1 MTRSILIVD
10 DSRLARMAVAKAL
23 NSDHPDWTR
32 HEASNADEALSVLK
46 SNNIDIA
53 LLDFNMPGRDGLSLA
68 AEIRQLRPM
77 MPIAIVSAN
86 SQDEILQLTKSYGAA
101 FLQKPLTA
109 EVLGHFLTEAE
120 CKLGKAQ

>member
-10 DSRLARMAVAKAL
+10 DSRLARMAVTKSLTA
-23 NSDHPDWTR
+23 DFPGWTR
-32 HEASNADEALSVLK
+32 FEASNAEEALNVLK
-46 SNNIDIA
+46 TEKIDIA

-68 AEIRQLRPM
+68 ADLRKLSAT

-86 SQDEILQLTKSYGAA
+86 SQDEILQLTKSYGAV

-109 EVLGHFLTEAE
+109 DVLRHFLNDAE
-120 CKLGKAQ
+120 RKLGATP